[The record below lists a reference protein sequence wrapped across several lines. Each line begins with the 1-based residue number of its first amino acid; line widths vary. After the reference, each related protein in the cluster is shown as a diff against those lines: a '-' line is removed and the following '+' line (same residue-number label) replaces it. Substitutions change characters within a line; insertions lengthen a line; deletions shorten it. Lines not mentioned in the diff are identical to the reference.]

1 MTCPVPLHRAFIGV
15 VACLFCSVCMFHSV
29 RQKYIKMKIHFY
41 TPKWSTSNILPNAIN
56 VVEPRRTKTLF
67 PIYNI
72 CQTPGNMLWIRIYNT
87 LTNPIEIHF
96 SYAHAYVGGDVGSS
110 WVFFCN
116 VVLKKCEKSYSST

>member
-1 MTCPVPLHRAFIGV
+1 MVH
-15 VACLFCSVCMFHSV
+15 
-29 RQKYIKMKIHFY
+29 IKHFAKCY
-41 TPKWSTSNILPNAIN
+41 KCGGTQTKK
-56 VVEPRRTKTLF
+56 KTLF
-67 PIYNI
+67 PIYSI

-110 WVFFCN
+110 WMFFCN